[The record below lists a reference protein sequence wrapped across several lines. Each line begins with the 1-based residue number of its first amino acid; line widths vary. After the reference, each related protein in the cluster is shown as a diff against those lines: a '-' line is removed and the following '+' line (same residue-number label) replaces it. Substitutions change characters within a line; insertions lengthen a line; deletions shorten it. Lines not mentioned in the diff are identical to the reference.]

1 MKAPGLLA
9 SALFLAAVTSP
20 AVSQQFGTIELG
32 VFAQASYFE
41 NSIGFKQGSG
51 GGGVRLGFYPIRY
64 LELEAEGGFVPT
76 EARGGLNVSYIPLRA
91 RLLFNLPVGEHGA
104 FLLGGGYARNEFR
117 RDLDTHESGV
127 TGLIGARLGLPGNT
141 SIRISTSVDYI
152 PSPSIE
158 LYPAPALEPDHNVN
172 WNIQVGLGFLFGGGR
187 SSAAQRREPTPAA
200 PRPDSLA
207 MQARRDSLAQAARQD
222 SIRVAQA
229 AQAAQNRLR
238 DSVRLAEERANAR
251 QQALRDSLA
260 LATREDS
267 IRTAAL
273 RDSLRLTQNRARQ
286 ASLRDS
292 LERMALRDSL
302 RLLMAQRQT
311 RLTLRGVNFE
321 LGKAVLLPVSRDI
334 LEEVARSLV
343 ANPQVRVEVAGH
355 TDSTGSRALN
365 ERLSLARAES
375 VKAFLVEN
383 GVAAENM
390 GVQGYASTQPVA
402 SNRTASGRAQNRR
415 VELRRTD

>member
-9 SALFLAAVTSP
+9 PALLLAALTSP
-20 AVSQQFGTIELG
+20 AASQQAGTLEFGA
-32 VFAQASYFE
+32 FAQASYFE
-41 NSIGFKQGSG
+41 ESINFEQGAG
-51 GGGVRLGFYPIRY
+51 GGGIRVGFFPVRY
-64 LELEAEGGFVPT
+64 LELEAEGAFVPT
-76 EARGGLNVSYIPLRA
+76 EGRGGINVSYIPLRA

-104 FLLGGGYARNEFR
+104 LLVGGGYARNEFR

-127 TGLIGARLGLPGNT
+127 TGLLGARLGLPGST
-141 SIRISTSVDYI
+141 SIRISASLDYI

-158 LYPAPALEPDHNVN
+158 LYPSGALEPDHNVN
-172 WNIQVGLGFLFGGGR
+172 WNVQAGLGFLLGGGR
-187 SSAAQRREPTPAA
+187 SRVAQRREPAPVA

-229 AQAAQNRLR
+229 ARAQQ
-238 DSVRLAEERANAR
+238 DSARIAQERADAR
-251 QQALRDSLA
+251 QQALRDSLSLVA
-260 LATREDS
+260 RQDS

-273 RDSLRLTQNRARQ
+273 RDSLRLTQNRARI

-302 RLLMAQRQT
+302 RLMMATRQT
-311 RLTLRGVNFE
+311 RLTLRGVNFQ
-321 LGKAVLLPVSRDI
+321 LGKAVLLPISRDI

-355 TDSTGSRALN
+355 TDSTGSRAVN

-375 VKAFLVEN
+375 VKAYLIEN
-383 GVAAENM
+383 GVGAGQLE
-390 GVQGYASTQPVA
+390 VQGYASTQPVA
-402 SNRTASGRAQNRR
+402 SNKTASGRAQNRR
-415 VELRRTD
+415 VELRRID